1 MGDNAP
7 RRDRMHRC
15 PDSDHSESPAGGRPM
30 AEMGKYCKAYLAKQF
45 REYPG
50 WTENKAN
57 VRKEKKEVDG
67 KEVEVERELN
77 DDSILYLQENYVVT
91 DGIFKDENIIFDNV
105 TDEWKEFCH
114 GTLAFEIPVYEPINI
129 PAAAKPDG

>member
-1 MGDNAP
+1 M
-7 RRDRMHRC
+7 
-15 PDSDHSESPAGGRPM
+15 
-30 AEMGKYCKAYLAKQF
+30 EMGKYCKAYLAKQF
-45 REYPG
+45 REYPN
-50 WTENKAN
+50 WSEKKEN

-77 DDSILYLQENYVVT
+77 DDSILYLQENYLVT

-129 PAAAKPDG
+129 PVASPVEGTAEGTDVGNG

>member
-1 MGDNAP
+1 M
-7 RRDRMHRC
+7 
-15 PDSDHSESPAGGRPM
+15 
-30 AEMGKYCKAYLAKQF
+30 EMGKYCKAYLAKQF
-45 REYPG
+45 REFSG
-50 WTENKAN
+50 WS
-57 VRKEKKEVDG
+57 EKKENARKDKKDVDG
-67 KEVEVERELN
+67 KEVEVLRELD

-129 PAAAKPDG
+129 PVASTTEG

>member
-1 MGDNAP
+1 M
-7 RRDRMHRC
+7 
-15 PDSDHSESPAGGRPM
+15 
-30 AEMGKYCKAYLAKQF
+30 EMGKYCKAYLAQRF
-45 REYPG
+45 REYPN
-50 WTENKAN
+50 WKENKEN

-67 KEVEVERELN
+67 KEVEVERELD

-91 DGIFKDENIIFDNV
+91 DGIFKDMNIIFDDV

-129 PAAAKPDG
+129 PVAAGPETAEGDKTGNG

>member
-1 MGDNAP
+1 
-7 RRDRMHRC
+7 
-15 PDSDHSESPAGGRPM
+15 M

-45 REYPG
+45 REYSG
-50 WTENKAN
+50 WTENAAN

-67 KEVEVERELN
+67 KETEVNRELN
-77 DDSILYLQENYVVT
+77 DDSILYLQETYTVT

-114 GTLAFEIPVYEPINI
+114 GTLSFEIPVYEPIEI
-129 PAAAKPDG
+129 KQAEPAEAPATNG

>member
-1 MGDNAP
+1 
-7 RRDRMHRC
+7 
-15 PDSDHSESPAGGRPM
+15 M

-114 GTLAFEIPVYEPINI
+114 GTLGFEIPVYEPINI
-129 PAAAKPDG
+129 PVAAGPEGGEVGNG